1 MTVAAPSQSEFRYLS
16 AYTTKHPASLPVALE
31 LTSDSGCSTSANKQ
45 PFNHSALLQDR
56 ERDLDFYQ
64 THFLDQVHFN
74 YVAATSVQG
83 PIIISMRVDQ
93 DDAVRILVRTTRG
106 SERIEY
112 PLSALTIPWFR
123 KLFGV
128 PYLSILAQI
137 CPAIPIHALD
147 LCQHPELP
155 QELIRM
161 EERQIIRCYKFGVY
175 QLLPGQTQ
183 EYEGLANPCD
193 TCTPNFMDFLHWLGE
208 PIRLCGWKEYRAGLD
223 VTGDTTGKTSI
234 FTHWNDYQVMF
245 HCAPLLP
252 FNPADRQQVERRRF
266 IGNDIVVIVFQ
277 ESDDEEQ
284 FDLSSVGSRQNL
296 RPVPSA
302 NGSKPS
308 AYRVAIAVK
317 DGIRNF
323 VPLKFPAVLRR
334 DDASRDLL
342 LLKLIRGERA
352 AYGARAF
359 ATQLLR
365 TRESLLRDAIE
376 TYC

>member
-1 MTVAAPSQSEFRYLS
+1 MTVAAPSQPVFRYLS
-16 AYTTKHPASLPVALE
+16 PYTTKHTASSPFAQEV
-31 LTSDSGCSTSANKQ
+31 TSDSGCSTQANKQ
-45 PFNHSALLQDR
+45 PFNPSALLQDR

-64 THFLDQVHFN
+64 THFLDQIHFN
-74 YVAATSVQG
+74 YVASTTVQG

-93 DDAVRILVRTTRG
+93 DDCVRILVRTTRG

-112 PLSALTIPWFR
+112 PLSALTIAWFR

-128 PYLSILAQI
+128 PYLSILEQI
-137 CPAIPIHALD
+137 CPAIPIHALE

-155 QELIRM
+155 QELLRM
-161 EERQIIRCYKFGVY
+161 EERQIIRCYKFGAF

-183 EYEGLANPCD
+183 EHEGLANPCD
-193 TCTPNFMDFLHWLGE
+193 FMHWLGE
-208 PIRLCGWKEYRAGLD
+208 PIRLCGWKGYRAGLD
-223 VTGDTTGKTSI
+223 VTGDTTGETSI
-234 FTHWNDYQVMF
+234 FAQWNDYQVMF

-266 IGNDIVVIVFQ
+266 IGNDIVVIVFK
-277 ESDDEEQ
+277 EGDDEEH
-284 FDLSSVGSRQNL
+284 FDLSSVGSRQNHVICIV
-296 RPVPSA
+296 RPVPSG
-302 NGSKPS
+302 NSSKPN

-323 VPLKFPAVLRR
+323 VPLKFPAVLLR